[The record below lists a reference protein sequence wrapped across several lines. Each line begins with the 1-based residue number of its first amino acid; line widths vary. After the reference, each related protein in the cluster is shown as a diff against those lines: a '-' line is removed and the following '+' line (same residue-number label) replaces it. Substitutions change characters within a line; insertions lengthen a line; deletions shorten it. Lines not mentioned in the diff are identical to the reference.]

1 MKIIARLAGI
11 LNSKLGWNK
20 ARADLMSFFIVS
32 LLKVRSVNLAKIAV
46 AMPGK
51 AKTESKY
58 KRLQRFFAGFDFN
71 MDDISKL
78 IVRFL
83 PVSGEEWDLSMDRTN
98 WKLGK
103 KNINPLVL
111 GIVHLGVAFP
121 IIWTTFSKRGNSSMT
136 ERIELIERFINIF
149 GVEKIKCLFG
159 DREFIGGDWFAFLLK
174 NSIHFIMRIKENF
187 MISNAKGIL
196 VSAKTLF
203 RDLKVGEYK
212 TLRGRRI
219 VNGQPVYVVGMLLP
233 SGEYLILATDKKAE
247 NALEDYKKRWG
258 IETLFQ
264 CLKGRGFNFED
275 THMTFPERISK
286 LIAVLAIAF
295 CWCHVT
301 GEWIASQKTV
311 KIKKHGRK
319 TFSLFRLG
327 LDHIGRILHSISE
340 FYHELAKNFKIILE
354 PLILINSYDT
364 S

>member
-1 MKIIARLAGI
+1 MKRITKLAEI
-11 LNSKLGWNK
+11 LNSQLEWNK
-20 ARADLMSFFIVS
+20 ARADLMSFFIVA
-32 LLKVRSVNLAKIAV
+32 LLKVRSVNLTKIAV
-46 AMPGK
+46 AMPGRV
-51 AKTESKY
+51 KTESKY
-58 KRLQRFFAGFDFN
+58 KRLQRFFAGFDFT
-71 MDDISKL
+71 MDDISEL

-83 PVSGEEWDLSMDRTN
+83 PISGEKWDLSMDRTN

-121 IIWTTFSKRGNSSMT
+121 IIWITFSKRGNSNMT
-136 ERIELIERFINIF
+136 ERIELIKRFINIF

-159 DREFIGGDWFAFLLK
+159 DREFIGGDWFAFLLE
-174 NSIHFIMRIKENF
+174 NNIHFIMRIKDNF

-203 RDLKVGEYK
+203 RDLKVGEYRILK
-212 TLRGRRI
+212 GRRI
-219 VNGQPVYVVGMLLP
+219 VNGQPVYIAGTLLP
-233 SGEYLILATDKKAE
+233 NGEYLILATDKKAE
-247 NALEDYKKRWG
+247 TSLENYKKRWG

-286 LIAVLAIAF
+286 LIALLAITF
-295 CWCHVT
+295 SWCHAT
-301 GEWIASQKTV
+301 GEWIASQKSI

-327 LDHIGRILHSISE
+327 LDHIGRILHNISE
-340 FYHELAKNFKIILE
+340 LYHELDKNFKIILE
-354 PLILINSYDT
+354 PLISMNAYDT